1 MPDQIQQKTCIL
13 LVMKIAID
21 CGPLTDANS
30 IRGVGAYTKHL
41 VTSLQNLSK
50 RKSFTIDAID
60 AKSSN
65 LSQYDVIHY
74 PFFDFFKNT
83 LPIHKNVKTVVTI
96 HDTIPLLYPLQY
108 PPGLKGSIQLFR
120 QKRALKSVSHVITI
134 SETSKK
140 DIVRYLPID
149 ANKIT
154 SIYEGPTIVERDI
167 AQKEII
173 QLKEKYGLPEKFILY
188 IGDVNWNKNI
198 LTLCKAAEMTKIP
211 VVIIGSAAVQTNFDR
226 NHIENR
232 SLVELQDRY
241 GKSPYVIRLGYV
253 ADDLAAF
260 FKAAF
265 CYCQP
270 SFYEGFGLSVLDALL
285 SKTPVVCAKTQ
296 ALTEIYEEA
305 CTYFDPKNVQSLVL
319 AIESITNHI
328 DTKEN
333 IVAGYKLAKSLSWE
347 KTAEQTYEVYK
358 KIISN

>member
-1 MPDQIQQKTCIL
+1 
-13 LVMKIAID
+13 MKIAID

-50 RKSFTIDAID
+50 RKGFTIDAID
-60 AKSSN
+60 AKNSN

-96 HDTIPLLYPLQY
+96 HDTIPLLYPLHY

-120 QKRALKSVSHVITI
+120 QKRALKSISHVITI

-140 DIVRYLPID
+140 DIVRYLPVD

-167 AQKEII
+167 TQKEII

-198 LTLCKAAEMTKIP
+198 LTLCKAAEKTKIP
-211 VVIIGSAAVQTNFDR
+211 VVIIGSAAVSDNFDR

-232 SLVELQDRY
+232 SLVELQEKY
-241 GKSPYVIRLGYV
+241 GNSPYVIRLGYV
-253 ADDLAAF
+253 SDDLTAF

-270 SFYEGFGLSVLDALL
+270 SFYEGFGLSVLDALIA
-285 SKTPVVCAKTQ
+285 KTPVICARTQ
-296 ALTEIYEEA
+296 ALVEIYENGCEF
-305 CTYFDPKNVQSLVL
+305 FDPKSVESLVL
-319 AIESITNHI
+319 AIENIKNMS
-328 DTKEN
+328 DTKER
-333 IVAGYKLAKSLSWE
+333 ISFGYKLAKTFSWE
-347 KTAEQTYEVYK
+347 KTAEQTYEIYK
-358 KIISN
+358 KVTSN